1 MPIWTSQAGNQL
13 GTDGNLYCCGW
24 LWSNATGMFCED
36 YGSPNNDN
44 NDSDD
49 ERMAPF
55 KDESEKDWKDLLLML
70 WTHR

>member
-1 MPIWTSQAGNQL
+1 
-13 GTDGNLYCCGW
+13 
-24 LWSNATGMFCED
+24 MFYED
-36 YGSPNNDN
+36 YGSPNDN